1 MRFAIT
7 YNFFLHRIYIYDM
20 LVWININ
27 EKQIVYIKKWQ
38 VALYTVIYNLPLC
51 YRQGLL
57 DGEIVRTIFRAHNVP
72 LPDDLLRAA
81 LSM

>member
-1 MRFAIT
+1 MICFKYASMNKYQRKT
-7 YNFFLHRIYIYDM
+7 DCLHKKM
-20 LVWININ
+20 TSSV
-27 EKQIVYIKKWQ
+27 VY
-38 VALYTVIYNLPLC
+38 VIYNLPLC

>member
-1 MRFAIT
+1 
-7 YNFFLHRIYIYDM
+7 M

-27 EKQIVYIKKWQ
+27 DKQIVYIKKMTSSI
-38 VALYTVIYNLPLC
+38 VYVIYNLPLC

>member
-7 YNFFLHRIYIYDM
+7 YNLWYVLSM

-27 EKQIVYIKKWQ
+27 DKQIVYIKKMTSS
-38 VALYTVIYNLPLC
+38 VVYVIYNLPLC